1 MRALIKKNEAQE
13 KENTLQ
19 LKNGY
24 IKIYI
29 QPNLAI
35 IFKPILT
42 LEYLLLHIFLL
53 NLSQPVILLK
63 N

>member
-1 MRALIKKNEAQE
+1 MNFLKKNESIDKKNEAQE
-13 KENTLQ
+13 KDNTLQ

-29 QPNLAI
+29 QQNLAI
-35 IFKPILT
+35 IFKRILT
-42 LEYLLLHIFLL
+42 LEYLL
-53 NLSQPVILLK
+53 NQPAILLK

>member
-42 LEYLLLHIFLL
+42 LEYLLLHIF
-53 NLSQPVILLK
+53 
-63 N
+63 